1 MSGGADRMRRDG
13 RSAGGG
19 ALFQALRA
27 ELMEMLELESEA
39 GDDEIREMIHALVL
53 TRTRRSGLSVSGQVE
68 LAGRLFSS
76 VRRLDILQE
85 LLDDE
90 SITEIMVNGPDCIFI
105 EREGRISRLAGRF
118 ESREKLEDVVRRIV
132 GRCNRVINEQNPIA
146 DARLSD
152 GSRVNAVTA
161 PAALDGPILTI
172 RKFPSKPV
180 TMDELI
186 RRGSLTEEAAADLE
200 RYVRAG
206 YSIVIGGGTSAG
218 KTTFLNALSNY
229 VPEGERLITIEDN
242 AELQIQGCGNLVRLE
257 AKNANMEG
265 NKEITIRDLIRSAL
279 RMRPDRIIVGEV
291 RSGEAA
297 DMLQAMNTGHD
308 GSMSTIHA
316 NSAED
321 ILSRLESM
329 ILLSMPLPLEAV
341 RRQIASGVDLL
352 VHLGRLRDH
361 TRRVLEITE
370 IDGMAD
376 GGIRLNSLYRYQD
389 ETRSL
394 VRTGDLKHTLKL
406 MRNGG

>member
-1 MSGGADRMRRDG
+1 MSGGADCLRRDG
-13 RSAGGG
+13 RGAGGDV
-19 ALFQALRA
+19 LFQTLRA
-27 ELMEMLELESEA
+27 ELMEMLELQNEA

-172 RKFPSKPV
+172 LKFPSKPV

-186 RRGSLTEEAAADLE
+186 RRGSLTEEAAANLE

-265 NKEITIRDLIRSAL
+265 NREITIRDLIHS
-279 RMRPDRIIVGEV
+279 E
-291 RSGEAA
+291 
-297 DMLQAMNTGHD
+297 Q
-308 GSMSTIHA
+308 
-316 NSAED
+316 
-321 ILSRLESM
+321 
-329 ILLSMPLPLEAV
+329 
-341 RRQIASGVDLL
+341 
-352 VHLGRLRDH
+352 
-361 TRRVLEITE
+361 
-370 IDGMAD
+370 
-376 GGIRLNSLYRYQD
+376 
-389 ETRSL
+389 
-394 VRTGDLKHTLKL
+394 K
-406 MRNGG
+406 